1 MNLLNSD
8 VLLPILEYHM
18 VPAVIPVAEMVSSEE
33 LPTMFIGQNLALS
46 FPEHGNVFIVSADD
60 SIASIT
66 QGHILAEQSIVHVI
80 NEVLVPLQMA
90 L

>member
-1 MNLLNSD
+1 
-8 VLLPILEYHM
+8 M

-66 QGHILAEQSIVHVI
+66 QGHILAEQVGIESC
-80 NEVLVPLQMA
+80 NKLS
-90 L
+90 